1 MDNCVHNKYV
11 NLGLVLSIFLG
22 SLNWITLPIPFTSR
36 HISFMLS
43 EVVIGILSIYLF
55 YKMWKKTYTISSKP
69 IKILFLL
76 FMLYI
81 MIAMVYRIL
90 YYGFD
95 MEYFT
100 YPRVSYCLIILYFLF
115 DSNIL
120 KKEYLKISILIT
132 ISLLN
137 VLEFVFFLLNSSIRI
152 STIAINI
159 NIYSLLALL
168 CIPLLVRLFME
179 KEDAVYVRWMAAV
192 NFVVICVLMPYTGSR
207 TSFYLMLGIILYTF
221 TVTYK
226 KGSWKTLFGMLLFV
240 VGFFFMTYMF
250 IASPVAESSLW
261 RATMLDKVMKIE
273 NDDLRYEISED
284 VPMEDESN
292 EDDAAD
298 EKVQDKKLQHTSD
311 IIRSKMW
318 TSAIEN
324 IKKDMWLGRGIV
336 TFDVEMNQTVY
347 QQSPHNFVLELLL
360 SYGFIGTLLYGMLL
374 AAVFWQQFEKG
385 TLHERLYKLL
395 YIVVLLIFSCFQPTM
410 LSYICIFMCSG
421 LLFLEDFDAHRK
433 STL

>member
-1 MDNCVHNKYV
+1 
-11 NLGLVLSIFLG
+11 
-22 SLNWITLPIPFTSR
+22 
-36 HISFMLS
+36 
-43 EVVIGILSIYLF
+43 
-55 YKMWKKTYTISSKP
+55 
-69 IKILFLL
+69 
-76 FMLYI
+76 
-81 MIAMVYRIL
+81 
-90 YYGFD
+90 
-95 MEYFT
+95 
-100 YPRVSYCLIILYFLF
+100 
-115 DSNIL
+115 
-120 KKEYLKISILIT
+120 
-132 ISLLN
+132 
-137 VLEFVFFLLNSSIRI
+137 
-152 STIAINI
+152 
-159 NIYSLLALL
+159 
-168 CIPLLVRLFME
+168 
-179 KEDAVYVRWMAAV
+179 
-192 NFVVICVLMPYTGSR
+192 
-207 TSFYLMLGIILYTF
+207 MLGIILYTF